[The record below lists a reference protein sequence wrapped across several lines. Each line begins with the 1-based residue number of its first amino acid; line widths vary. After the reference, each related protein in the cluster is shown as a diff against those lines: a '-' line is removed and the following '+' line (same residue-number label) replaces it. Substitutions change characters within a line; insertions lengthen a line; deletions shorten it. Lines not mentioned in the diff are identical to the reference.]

1 MINVRQNCFETNSSS
16 THNIVVVEDSQLEKW
31 KNGEL
36 FFIEAS
42 NKFVTKYE
50 KERIMNEIYGMT
62 FIDNVGSSCADEIA
76 EAIKNNEL
84 KSYIEDMINDDLWY
98 VDKSEIPMTFKEW
111 EDDWDN
117 RDLEGDSSTY
127 TTPKGE
133 KIHIF
138 CQFGYN
144 G

>member
-1 MINVRQNCFETNSSS
+1 MINVRQSCFETNSSS
-16 THNIVVVEDSQLEKW
+16 THNIIVVEDSQLEKW

-36 FFIEAS
+36 FFIES
-42 NKFVTKYE
+42 GNRFVNKYE
-50 KERIMNEIYGMT
+50 KERIMNEIYGIT
-62 FIDNVGSSCADEIA
+62 FIDNAKSSCADEIV

-84 KSYIEDMINDDLWY
+84 KSYIEDMINDNLWY
-98 VDKSEIPMTFKEW
+98 VDKNEIPMTFKEW

-138 CQFGYN
+138 CQFGYD

>member
-1 MINVRQNCFETNSSS
+1 MINVRQSCFETNSSS
-16 THNIVVVEDSQLEKW
+16 THNIIVVEDSQLEKW

-36 FFIEAS
+36 FFIES
-42 NKFVTKYE
+42 DNRFVNKYE
-50 KERIMNEIYGMT
+50 KERIMNEIYGIT
-62 FIDNVGSSCADEIA
+62 FIDNAKSSCADEIA

-84 KSYIEDMINDDLWY
+84 KSYIEDMINDNLWY
-98 VDKSEIPMTFKEW
+98 VDKNEIPMTFKEW

-127 TTPKGE
+127 ITPKGE

-138 CQFGYN
+138 CQFGYD